1 MYKAYPKRWVYSW
14 GKAKKTFEGAKR
26 EVKSGHKTG
35 TTCVVPIRWALKM
48 MGLNPD
54 GFWGY
59 KGSFKG
65 YDADLKKKLKIFR
78 KTGPVGYTIKQAVDK
93 GLLKPGDIIAF
104 KGRTHTVAYSGTGYK
119 VYEGGHVALW
129 KKFKNGIL
137 LDYSKVLRYK
147 GKKISSV
154 LRWK

>member
-1 MYKAYPKRWVYSW
+1 M
-14 GKAKKTFEGAKR
+14 
-26 EVKSGHKTG
+26 
-35 TTCVVPIRWALKM
+35 
-48 MGLNPD
+48 NPD
-54 GFWGY
+54 GFYAKDG
-59 KGSFKG
+59 KFHG
-65 YDADLKKKLKIFR
+65 YDSDLKSKLKIFR

-154 LRWK
+154 LRWR

>member
-1 MYKAYPKRWVYSW
+1 M
-14 GKAKKTFEGAKR
+14 
-26 EVKSGHKTG
+26 
-35 TTCVVPIRWALKM
+35 VPIRWALKM

-54 GFWGY
+54 GFWAKDGKFY
-59 KGSFKG
+59 G
-65 YDADLKKKLKIFR
+65 YDSDLKSKLKIYR

-119 VYEGGHVALW
+119 VYEGGHAALR

-137 LDYSKVLRYK
+137 LDYSKVLLYK
-147 GKKISSV
+147 GKKISSI
-154 LRWK
+154 LRWR

>member
-1 MYKAYPKRWVYSW
+1 
-14 GKAKKTFEGAKR
+14 
-26 EVKSGHKTG
+26 
-35 TTCVVPIRWALKM
+35 

-65 YDADLKKKLKIFR
+65 YDADLKAKLKIYR
-78 KTGPVGYTIKQAVDK
+78 KTGPVGYTIKQAVNL

-104 KGRTHTVAYSGTGYK
+104 KGRTHTVAYSGIGYK
-119 VYEGGHVALW
+119 VYEGGSYALR
-129 KKFKNGIL
+129 KKFKDGIL
-137 LDYSKVLRYK
+137 LDYSKYARYK
-147 GKKISSV
+147 VRKISQV